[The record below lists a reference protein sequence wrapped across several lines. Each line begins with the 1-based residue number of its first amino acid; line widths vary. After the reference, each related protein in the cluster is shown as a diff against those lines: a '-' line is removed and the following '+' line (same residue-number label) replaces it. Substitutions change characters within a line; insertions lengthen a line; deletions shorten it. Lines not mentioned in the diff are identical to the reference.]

1 MSGAETRIYV
11 VDDDEAVRDSL
22 AFQLE
27 AAGFTVATF
36 PSALDFLKEAEALP
50 PGCVISDVRMPEM
63 DGIEL
68 QNRLTEL
75 ELNFPV
81 VIVTGHGDIAL
92 AVRAM
97 KAGAVDFIEKPFT
110 AEAILESIR
119 IAQSR
124 FVEQQASEAAS
135 ETARQRIALLT
146 PRERDVFEE
155 LVRGKQNKVI
165 AYDLDISP
173 RTVEVHRAR
182 VLEKMQARS
191 LSELVRAAL
200 AAGLQIKS

>member
-1 MSGAETRIYV
+1 MGAENKIYV

-27 AAGFTVATF
+27 AAGFEVTTF
-36 PSALDFLKEAEALP
+36 PSAIEFLKQAASLP
-50 PGCVISDVRMPEM
+50 AGCVISDVRMPEI

-68 QNRLTEL
+68 QTRLSAMNA
-75 ELNFPV
+75 NFPV
-81 VIVTGHGDIAL
+81 IIVTGHGDVAL

-97 KAGAVDFIEKPFT
+97 KAGAVDFIEKPFSGD
-110 AEAILESIR
+110 AILASIR
-119 IAQSR
+119 LAQSR
-124 FVEQQASEAAS
+124 YAQQQVSEAAS
-135 ETARQRIALLT
+135 EAARARITLLT

-155 LVRGKQNKVI
+155 LVQGKQNKMI
-165 AYDLDISP
+165 AFDLSISP

-191 LSELVRAAL
+191 LSELVRLAL
-200 AAGLQIKS
+200 AGGVQIKS